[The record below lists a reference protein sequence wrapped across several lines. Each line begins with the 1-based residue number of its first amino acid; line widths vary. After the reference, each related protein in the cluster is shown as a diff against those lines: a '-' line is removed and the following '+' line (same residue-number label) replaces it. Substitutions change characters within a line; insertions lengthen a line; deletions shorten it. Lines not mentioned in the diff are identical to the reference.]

1 MRVWLRG
8 QEFRVCPRQKV
19 CLGNLELADVGKTG
33 LENDHQHRV
42 KVVQSVKHLDG
53 SQCVAHHLCIALGV
67 DLDAL
72 AVFVVHDADGLAR
85 DDECVRRA
93 ETVRHILGEVHFL
106 LHHDHGVF
114 GFLPELADQSHDEQG
129 VSLGGLFHLAVIGC
143 EFLGRVAHL
152 LAQSLAELVLAE
164 RMGIRPLS
172 GVLAGGIC
180 FCRIETSGR
189 RTGNPPC
196 RR

>member
-1 MRVWLRG
+1 M
-8 QEFRVCPRQKV
+8 
-19 CLGNLELADVGKTG
+19 GKTG

-53 SQCVAHHLCIALGV
+53 SQCVAHHLCIAFGV
-67 DLDAL
+67 DL
-72 AVFVVHDADGLAR
+72 DADGLAR

-114 GFLPELADQSHDEQG
+114 GFLSELADQSHDEQG
-129 VSLGGLFHLAVIGC
+129 VCLGALFHLAVIGS
-143 EFLGRVAHL
+143 EFLGRVAHF

-164 RMGIRPLS
+164 RMGIRPLG
-172 GVLAGGIC
+172 GVFAGDIGLC
-180 FCRIETSGR
+180 CIEPSGR
-189 RTGNPPC
+189 RT
-196 RR
+196 